1 MNADTEPGEET
12 PEILVN
18 AAISVDGKLST
29 RERRQVAISGTVDFD
44 RVDRIRAERDGVMV
58 GVGTVLADDPRLTVK
73 SDQRRA
79 DRRESGRPPNPARVV
94 ADSRGRTPTDAA
106 VLSDAAETYLLVSEA
121 TPDDRREQLRE
132 AGATVL
138 VAGEER
144 VDLADGLA
152 KLRGEG
158 LSQLLVEGGGEIIF
172 SLFKSGLVNELSVF
186 VGSVLI
192 GGREAPTLAD
202 GEGFLKGDEFPE
214 LILTDVERLD
224 EGVVLGYDIRR

>member
-29 RERRQVAISGTVDFD
+29 RERRQVAISGTADFD

-58 GVGTVLADDPRLTVK
+58 GVGTVLADDPRLAVK
-73 SDQRRA
+73 SDRRRA
-79 DRRESGRPPNPARVV
+79 DRRESGQAPNPARVV
-94 ADSRGRTPTDAA
+94 ADSRGRIPTDAA
-106 VLSDAAETYLLVSEA
+106 VLNDAAETYLLVSEA
-121 TPDDRREQLRE
+121 APDDRRERLRE

-138 VAGEER
+138 VAGEKR

-158 LSQLLVEGGGEIIF
+158 LDQLLVEGGGEIIF
-172 SLFKSGLVNELSVF
+172 SLFEAGLVDELSVF

-202 GEGFLKGDEFPE
+202 GEGFLEGEAFPE
-214 LILTDVERLD
+214 LTLTDVERLD
-224 EGVVLGYDIRR
+224 EGVVLGYDVER